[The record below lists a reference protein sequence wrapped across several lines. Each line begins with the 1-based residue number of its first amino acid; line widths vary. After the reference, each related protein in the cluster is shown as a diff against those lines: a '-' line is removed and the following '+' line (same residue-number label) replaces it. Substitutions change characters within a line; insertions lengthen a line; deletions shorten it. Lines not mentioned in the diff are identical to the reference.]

1 MHRPS
6 TSSDNDQRHLLVF
19 DQADYNYDDLR
30 LDNPSRCACGGKF
43 IIDDA
48 DVICDSCDMIHADR
62 SDDYVLSLE
71 NHTEFKKE
79 TLTVEQRRALR
90 RELEYW
96 NKCASNNKID
106 ETVISTVIDIFA
118 DLKGIYGEIRNKN
131 RKQLIGA
138 CIYEACKIHRNAMTK
153 RATQKLCQLD
163 RNIAQALT
171 NIQISVNNG
180 LLDMSKY
187 SPADSTGVISVKDAF
202 IEGIFNKLLMDDM
215 ELRDKVKKDALYAL
229 HVLENEI
236 PISSNPDSRSIG
248 TTYIALR
255 LNGVSITLKQL
266 CDLSH
271 IHTETV
277 QSVIDKVKA
286 HKSLFTR
293 FEDRFM
299 HHNEKMSDE

>member
-1 MHRPS
+1 MHI
-6 TSSDNDQRHLLVF
+6 DQYLASFNHGS
-19 DQADYNYDDLR
+19 QDYNYDDLR
-30 LDNPSRCACGGKF
+30 LDNPSRCSCGGRF

-48 DVICDSCDMIHADR
+48 DVICDSCNMIHMDR

-79 TLTVEQRRALR
+79 TLTTEQRRALH

-96 NKCASNNKID
+96 NKCATNNKID
-106 ETVISTVIDIFA
+106 DAVISTVIDIFA

-163 RNIAQALT
+163 RNITQALT
-171 NIQISVNNG
+171 NIQISINNG

-187 SPADSTGVISVKDAF
+187 VPVGTVSAKEAF
-202 IEGIFNKLLMDDM
+202 IEGIFNKLLMDDID
-215 ELRDKVKKDALYAL
+215 LCNKVKADALYTL
-229 HVLENEI
+229 RILENEI

-248 TTYIALR
+248 TTYVALR
-255 LNGVSITLKQL
+255 LNGITVTLKQL

-277 QSVIDKVKA
+277 QSVIDKIKLHKA
-286 HKSLFTR
+286 LFTR
-293 FEDRFM
+293 FNERF
-299 HHNEKMSDE
+299 NTGEVDTSSAQKV

>member
-1 MHRPS
+1 MDR
-6 TSSDNDQRHLLVF
+6 LLAF
-19 DQADYNYDDLR
+19 DQTDYNYDDLR
-30 LDNPSRCACGGKF
+30 LDNPSRCACGGRF

-48 DVICDSCDMIHADR
+48 DVICDSCDMIHTDR

-79 TLTVEQRRALR
+79 TLTAEQRRALR

-96 NKCASNNKID
+96 NKCATNNKID
-106 ETVISTVIDIFA
+106 DAIISTVIDIFA

-171 NIQISVNNG
+171 NIQISINDG

-187 SPADSTGVISVKDAF
+187 VPADISNGNISAKDAF

-215 ELRDKVKKDALYAL
+215 ELRNRVKNDALYTL

-255 LNGVSITLKQL
+255 LNGISVTLKQL

-277 QSVIDKVKA
+277 QSVIDKVKV

-293 FEDRFM
+293 FEDRFADTSSTVSAQK
-299 HHNEKMSDE
+299 E